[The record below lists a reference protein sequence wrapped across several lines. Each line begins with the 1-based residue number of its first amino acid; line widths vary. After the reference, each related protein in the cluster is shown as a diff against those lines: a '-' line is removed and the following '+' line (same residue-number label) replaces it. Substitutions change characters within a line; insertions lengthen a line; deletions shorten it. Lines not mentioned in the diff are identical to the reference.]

1 MGWEISSGGT
11 SAAASQEK
19 NVPNSHP
26 GWCRSAFRSQPL
38 PWFLPEP
45 VWRCKQDLK
54 ASPPR
59 GLPPEPGRRRRY
71 PSQRKDAAWRDAVPR
86 SPANSAQKT
95 SINPTKAGFGIWGL
109 TKKNMDSPILF
120 QARAD
125 ARAGRSPR
133 GALGV
138 RCPPVPGH
146 CSLPRSVARL
156 RCRQMGREEAPSG
169 ASASASRP
177 WDAAVAAG
185 TQGQARLL
193 LTLAATQGNAAGSP
207 ARPTPMCR
215 HREFGPGFTPLSLPS
230 RESPPFL
237 CRSAAGERGHGCPWP
252 RHVGGATLWGCLR
265 ERDARAPRSG
275 RSAIHR
281 GWRDVSFQPPHP
293 TPGSAG

>member
-1 MGWEISSGGT
+1 MGNKAPLAARDRIGLTGWEIPSGGT
-11 SAAASQEK
+11 SAATPQEK
-19 NVPNSHP
+19 KRPQFPPRVVSVGVSVP
-26 GWCRSAFRSQPL
+26 PL

-45 VWRCKQDLK
+45 VWRCKRDLK

-59 GLPPEPGRRRRY
+59 GLPPEPGHHRRY
-71 PSQRKDAAWRDAVPR
+71 PSQRKDAAQRDAVPR
-86 SPANSAQKT
+86 SPANSARKT
-95 SINPTKAGFGIWGL
+95 SINPAKAGFGIWGL
-109 TKKNMDSPILF
+109 TKKTMDSPILF

-125 ARAGRSPR
+125 PRAGHSPW

-138 RCPPVPGH
+138 RYPPAPGH
-146 CSLPRSVARL
+146 CSLPRCVARL

-215 HREFGPGFTPLSLPS
+215 HWEFGPGFTPLSLPS
-230 RESPPFL
+230 RESPPLL
-237 CRSAAGERGHGCPWP
+237 C
-252 RHVGGATLWGCLR
+252 
-265 ERDARAPRSG
+265 
-275 RSAIHR
+275 
-281 GWRDVSFQPPHP
+281 
-293 TPGSAG
+293 